1 MGHLKTT
8 HFQICFLIQ
17 YMKYF
22 LSKSTLACLSLIML
36 PQGMASATEE
46 ESIASFLQN
55 HCVKCHGEEKQ
66 KGDLRL
72 DQLDVQISEHAS
84 VSAWQDVL
92 DMLNTGEMP
101 PEDETQPP
109 KEELTSF
116 IGAITDNITSAH
128 KRLAD
133 TGGKISMRH
142 LTKREY
148 LGSMEDLFGIEL
160 PRNLL
165 PDDVSGEFD
174 TIGSDQFFSLKQYEN
189 FYKAGKAVVGKNL
202 LAITSPLLE
211 QKTLRHDPEIAPAE
225 AAKAAYEKMITVKEM
240 LEAGAPYSEIAKID
254 PKVADEG
261 QGKLFIS
268 RYPKRSVKPIAN
280 YEKTKGKKGVTGSF
294 NYSTESRPRS
304 VYKLKLFALE
314 ASEGGLK
321 IRVNGKAAGEV
332 KFQSDQTRVSSY
344 MMPSQSVLSSMGIT
358 IPVHALSHYNISEE
372 RTVNAGLRDQKC
384 MELFGYLLD
393 RLKEKKDLSGQS
405 LYDSCLVSY
414 GSNIRTGHMLKNVPA
429 FVTGNSKGRIRHGQ
443 HIVTPEDTALCDLWL
458 TLLQTCDVPAESFGD
473 SGGTISQ
480 MLA

>member
-358 IPVHALSHYNISEE
+358 IPVHALAISPPPGPPIPSLKAKTIPSSMMVSLPE
-372 RTVNAGLRDQKC
+372 RECSSAQPLVDPKHAKESSLRP
-384 MELFGYLLD
+384 
-393 RLKEKKDLSGQS
+393 
-405 LYDSCLVSY
+405 CLNFPPREIPPQVSF
-414 GSNIRTGHMLKNVPA
+414 KNSSTSSRA
-429 FVTGNSKGRIRHGQ
+429 RISANSKSITQNRPRCASYVIFRTKG
-443 HIVTPEDTALCDLWL
+443 
-458 TLLQTCDVPAESFGD
+458 S
-473 SGGTISQ
+473 S
-480 MLA
+480 